1 MTCFPGSWRPIRLLA
16 LGAKGNPPMTR
27 SLKILVAV
35 FCLAASRTGWAEP
48 ARSADEETVLKVD
61 SEWAAAEMRRDGAA
75 LEQIL
80 DDRFVATFGQGK
92 PVDKSTF
99 IKAILSEDPATSVTQ
114 ELSNRSVIVDRDTA
128 VVVETDTETTVK
140 NDEKKVG
147 FWRFTVTYIKRHG
160 RWIALAEQGG
170 PARP

>member
-1 MTCFPGSWRPIRLLA
+1 ME
-16 LGAKGNPPMTR
+16 R

-35 FCLAASRTGWAEP
+35 FCLLPSRMGWAEP
-48 ARSADEETVLKVD
+48 ARSADEEDVLEVD
-61 SEWAAAEMRRDGAA
+61 SEWASAEMRRDGAA

-99 IKAILSEDPATSVTQ
+99 IKSILSEDPATSVTQ

-140 NDEKKVG
+140 NDEKKIG
-147 FWRFTVTYIKRHG
+147 FWRFTVTYIKRQG